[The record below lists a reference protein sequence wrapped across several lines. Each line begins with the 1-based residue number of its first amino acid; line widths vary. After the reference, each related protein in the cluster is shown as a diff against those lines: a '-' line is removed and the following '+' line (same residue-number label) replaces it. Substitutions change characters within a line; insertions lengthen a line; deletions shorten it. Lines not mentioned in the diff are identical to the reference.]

1 MFFKRL
7 LILLLPLIFLVIS
20 SCSNSEEQ
28 EKATIIEETTY
39 KIGQDIVKSIK
50 TPIEQAKLAKEIQES
65 HNRRIQEAV
74 DQQ

>member
-1 MFFKRL
+1 MFSKRL
-7 LILLLPLIFLVIS
+7 LIFLLPLIFLVIS
-20 SCSNSEEQ
+20 SCSSSEEQ
-28 EKATIIEETTY
+28 EKATIIEETTN
-39 KIGQDIVKSIK
+39 KIGQDIVESIK

>member
-1 MFFKRL
+1 MFSKRL
-7 LILLLPLIFLVIS
+7 LILLLPLIFLVFS
-20 SCSNSEEQ
+20 SCSSSEEQ
-28 EKATIIEETTY
+28 EKAGTIEETTN

-65 HNRRIQEAV
+65 HNRRVQEAV